1 MATVTEKSTAYLT
14 IAFYNK
20 AGALDEPVSISYRI
34 DDVESGQ
41 AVRASTSVA
50 PANTVEIT
58 LTSTDNTILN
68 QVGGDEERRVT
79 VTATYGANDQITDE
93 YIYLIQNLSKVT

>member
-14 IAFYNK
+14 ISFYNK
-20 AGALDEPVSISYRI
+20 AGVLDEPTSISYRI

-41 AVRASTSVA
+41 QVRANTSVA
-50 PANTVEIT
+50 AANTVEIT
-58 LTSTDNTILN
+58 LNSADNTILN

-79 VTATYGANDQITDE
+79 VTAIYGENDQITDE
-93 YIYLIQNLSKVT
+93 YIYQVQNLSKVT